1 VLLDVEDLI
10 RTQYILEVSSPGLDR
25 PLKTKDDYV
34 RFCDRLVKISTYR
47 AIEGRKKFLGR
58 LAGLTEDP
66 ETGTC
71 VVTLRP
77 EDKAEKQRSAQ
88 KQRSAKKQLP
98 DEIQIPYDMIASAR
112 LEVEF

>member
-1 VLLDVEDLI
+1 
-10 RTQYILEVSSPGLDR
+10 
-25 PLKTKDDYV
+25 
-34 RFCDRLVKISTYR
+34 LVKISTYR

-77 EDKAEKQRSAQ
+77 EDKAQ